1 MNAISA
7 RLLQESISGAADT
20 LQRGRQMDMT
30 ARNQAADQE
39 IRRQLLQSQIAREG
53 RETARQ
59 QRMESS
65 QVAHYGAMEHLG
77 EIKNKAAAAAAA
89 TKEAADRSKEAF
101 AAMQA
106 AVNGGGDALQVQKT
120 FADAFQPGADDDDHT
135 AAVKNAA
142 LQNPMIKA
150 MASGQQVIFK
160 QPGKGTG
167 MQDSAAAKNAALAEK
182 MQTDIRTAVQSGDPD
197 GAKVKTEAYYA
208 AFPGSRPKSQS
219 MQDTMTLHDH
229 DFKNRQSLEIDKQ
242 IGALDAASRK
252 PNANGKQI
260 AAQRAD
266 LLAQKAALNAPAAP
280 ADSEANSP
288 LTIGDDEGDDNSDN
302 MTQAPAA
309 SSSNVPPPPAADVV
323 PDEPDN
329 ADQNT
334 ETPLPADAPVT
345 SPTLMAPAAGVA
357 VVPQA
362 ITDSKGVKW
371 LYHGAAKVPQT
382 DTDTNNWT
390 LLK

>member
-7 RLLQESISGAADT
+7 RLLQESISGVADT
-20 LQRGRQMDMT
+20 MQRSRQMDMT

-182 MQTDIRTAVQSGDPD
+182 MQTDIRTAVQSGDTD

-266 LLAQKAALNAPAAP
+266 LLAQKAALSAPA
-280 ADSEANSP
+280 S
-288 LTIGDDEGDDNSDN
+288 
-302 MTQAPAA
+302 PAA
-309 SSSNVPPPPAADVV
+309 GGGTNDDSDDRAEAGDYNLDQAELDSPSASSANVPPPPSAPAADVI
-323 PDEPDN
+323 PDEPEN
-329 ADQNT
+329 PDQNT
-334 ETPLPADAPVT
+334 ESPLPPDAPVT
-345 SPTLMAPAAGVA
+345 SPTLMAPPPPASAAPVLTATHPTTGQKVQL
-357 VVPQA
+357 VNGKWIPIPQ
-362 ITDSKGVKW
+362 
-371 LYHGAAKVPQT
+371 Q
-382 DTDTNNWT
+382 
-390 LLK
+390 